1 VNRIADLRVISF
13 KEERYV
19 MALITHI
26 VIAIIGMTFFG
37 MSLLGLYK
45 PGK

>member
-1 VNRIADLRVISF
+1 
-13 KEERYV
+13 

-26 VIAIIGMTFFG
+26 VIAFIGIIFFA

-45 PGK
+45 PRK

>member
-1 VNRIADLRVISF
+1 
-13 KEERYV
+13 

-26 VIAIIGMTFFG
+26 VIAIIGSIFFA

-45 PGK
+45 PEK